1 VSVGE
6 TPHNQYKGEK
16 EIIMKIHAINM
27 NDGYHLTYNSI
38 EDFITD
44 FNDGLVNS
52 ITINLY
58 TEEQEKELNKIKKQ
72 IQKEK

>member
-1 VSVGE
+1 MRVGE

-38 EDFITD
+38 EDFIMD
-44 FNDGLVNS
+44 FNDGLIS
-52 ITINLY
+52 SETINLY
-58 TEEQEKELNKIKKQ
+58 TEEQKEEVNKIKQQ
-72 IQKEK
+72 IKKGK

>member
-38 EDFITD
+38 EDFIMD
-44 FNDGLVNS
+44 FNDGLIS
-52 ITINLY
+52 SETINLY
-58 TEEQEKELNKIKKQ
+58 TEEQKEEVNKIKQQ
-72 IQKEK
+72 IKKGK

>member
-1 VSVGE
+1 VRVGE

-38 EDFITD
+38 EDFIMD
-44 FNDGLVNS
+44 FNDGLIS
-52 ITINLY
+52 SETINLY
-58 TEEQEKELNKIKKQ
+58 TEEQKEEVNKIKQQ
-72 IQKEK
+72 IKKGK